1 MMNFINK
8 LSKTTIASSMVAA
21 SVLGVSNISHASGSG
36 AGQEKMHKANK
47 DKMMPSRLVI
57 LRILKCYLHGW

>member
-21 SVLGVSNISHASGSG
+21 SVLGVSNISHASEV
-36 AGQEKMHKANK
+36 AQVQEKMHKANK